1 VIVEAHTAGVT
12 ALVER
17 GFPDAD
23 LSLLLP
29 HLSIGYPRRGAT
41 ADRLREPLRRF
52 RDVELGS
59 GVVDEVLLCEVPIAK
74 STILRPWTVRG
85 SVKLRQA

>member
-1 VIVEAHTAGVT
+1 VILEAHTAGIA

-29 HLSIGYPRRGAT
+29 HLSIGYTRRGAA
-41 ADRLREPLRRF
+41 ADRLREPLRRY

-59 GVVDEVLLCEVPIAK
+59 GIADEVLLCEVPIAK
-74 STILRPWTVRG
+74 STILRPWKVIG
-85 SVKLRQA
+85 SVKLGS